1 MTYETYEDLIQ
12 GLVQEGYLK
21 TPGIIEAFQAV
32 KRIDFMRDETKSSAF
47 VDAPIPI
54 FYKQSISQ
62 PAVVA
67 FMLELLEPK
76 EGEKILD
83 IGSGS
88 GWTTTLLSKIV
99 GQEGKIIAIEFLPQ
113 LKEFGERNAA
123 RYNLTEGI
131 AEFICNDGSK
141 GWEEKAPYDKI
152 LVSAEAKKLPPE
164 LKRQLKV
171 GGRIVIPLGYS
182 IWLFVKKSETEFEEK
197 EYPGYNFVPLLD
209 ESERLDKE
217 KTREFLKNPLSLEV
231 LGAIACSED
240 QSPAIDQIKN
250 LINLGFA
257 QGKTKLLCSSEE
269 VAEVVFRLSELRL
282 IKPTWTLAVSVEEIK
297 DLLEDSA

>member
-1 MTYETYEDLIQ
+1 MTYEDLIQ
-12 GLVQEGYLK
+12 GLVQEGHLR
-21 TPGIIEAFQAV
+21 TPRIIEAFQAI
-32 KRIDFMRDETKSSAF
+32 KRVDFMRDGTKPLAH

-54 FYKQSISQ
+54 SYGQTISQ
-62 PAVVA
+62 PLVVA

-99 GQEGKIIAIEFLPQ
+99 GTEGKVIAIELLPQ

-131 AEFICNDGSK
+131 AEFICGDGSK

-152 LVSAEAKKLPPE
+152 LVSAEAKKLPSE

-171 GGRIVIPLGYS
+171 GGRIVIPLGHS

-197 EYPGYNFVPLLD
+197 EYPGYIFVPLLD
-209 ESERLDKE
+209 ESERKE
-217 KTREFLKNPLSLEV
+217 EFLRRYP
-231 LGAIACSED
+231 GD
-240 QSPAIDQIKN
+240 H
-250 LINLGFA
+250 
-257 QGKTKLLCSSEE
+257 
-269 VAEVVFRLSELRL
+269 
-282 IKPTWTLAVSVEEIK
+282 
-297 DLLEDSA
+297 